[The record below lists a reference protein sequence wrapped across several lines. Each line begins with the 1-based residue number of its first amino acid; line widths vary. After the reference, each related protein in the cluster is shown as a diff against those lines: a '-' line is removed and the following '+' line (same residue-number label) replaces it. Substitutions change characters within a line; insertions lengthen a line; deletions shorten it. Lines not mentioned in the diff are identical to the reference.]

1 MSFSKRCYEQQTV
14 SDARCS
20 TPGQVIAKQLESV
33 RCRVRFALGAA
44 DEGDPSFATL
54 EDISRALVAATSEL
68 ERIAV
73 EVETLLNLEMISARV

>member
-1 MSFSKRCYEQQTV
+1 MSLTKRNLEQQTA
-14 SDARCS
+14 SDARRT
-20 TPGQVIAKQLESV
+20 TPGQVIARQLESV
-33 RCRVRFALGAA
+33 RCRVRFALCAA

-73 EVETLLNLEMISARV
+73 EVETLLNLERISAHV